1 VEVIPEKDSVTINDN
16 SLTDPVP
23 YVGIFTD
30 FEGFEGENQILLES
44 FVADL
49 PEVLKNITS
58 EKVLFINGCHLYGVE
73 MLGECPFGVWDSAG
87 TFQNGQ
93 TDADWR
99 LSVWV
104 SNRAFRSNRAFDTL
118 LHETSHAFSYLNRNC
133 VGPDGNN
140 KRKQAQEYFGSEEL
154 FADSLVLYFGGDYVF
169 YRETN
174 SLSDA
179 ENTYLDEF
187 INTCT

>member
-1 VEVIPEKDSVTINDN
+1 MEVIPEKDSVTINDN

-179 ENTYLDEF
+179 ENTYL
-187 INTCT
+187 

>member
-1 VEVIPEKDSVTINDN
+1 MFVSEQWK
-16 SLTDPVP
+16 LF
-23 YVGIFTD
+23 GIFTD

-93 TDADWR
+93 T
-99 LSVWV
+99 
-104 SNRAFRSNRAFDTL
+104 F
-118 LHETSHAFSYLNRNC
+118 NC
-133 VGPDGNN
+133 N
-140 KRKQAQEYFGSEEL
+140 F
-154 FADSLVLYFGGDYVF
+154 FFWCGGDSSFSCYHVKVNSVLRQEF
-169 YRETN
+169 HNTN
-174 SLSDA
+174 VG
-179 ENTYLDEF
+179 
-187 INTCT
+187 